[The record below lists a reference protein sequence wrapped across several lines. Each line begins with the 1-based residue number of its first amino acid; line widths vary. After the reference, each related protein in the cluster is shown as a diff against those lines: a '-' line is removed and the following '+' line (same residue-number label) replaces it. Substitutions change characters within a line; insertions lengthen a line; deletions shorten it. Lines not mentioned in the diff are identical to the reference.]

1 MEIIIGLMFSVSKEC
16 SKMTLLT
23 RPTGHMNDIRQ
34 VLYKMTNEKYPLITA
49 SSIFDAVILCD
60 GDYPSHAVPLSLLNE
75 ARYLVCC
82 DGAGMNHILH
92 GGTPDAVVGDG
103 DSLPEDFKRRY
114 ADILHIVNEQEDNDQ
129 TKATRFCMERGCHR
143 IAYLGST
150 GKRED
155 HALSNISLIMRYMR
169 DFHLDVTMVTDNG
182 YFTPASGTQTFE
194 SFPCQQISI
203 FNFGCTRLEGE
214 GFKWSPYPYK
224 ELWQGSLNEAVG
236 ESVTIKADGDYL
248 LFRTFEPKKLK

>member
-1 MEIIIGLMFSVSKEC
+1 MFSVSKEC

-23 RPTGHMNDIRQ
+23 RPTGHMNDRRQ

-92 GGTPDAVVGDG
+92 GGTPDAIVGDG

>member
-1 MEIIIGLMFSVSKEC
+1 
-16 SKMTLLT
+16 
-23 RPTGHMNDIRQ
+23 MN
-34 VLYKMTNEKYPLITA
+34 NEKYPLITA

-60 GDYPSHAVPLSLLNE
+60 GDYPSHPIPLSILHQ

-92 GGTPDAVVGDG
+92 GGTPDAIVGDG

-129 TKATRFCMERGCHR
+129 TKATRFCIDHGCHR

-182 YFTPASGTQTFE
+182 YFTPAHGTQTFE
-194 SFPCQQISI
+194 SFPRQQISI
-203 FNFGCTRLEGE
+203 FNFGCTRLEGK
-214 GFKWSPYPYK
+214 GFKWNPYPYQ
-224 ELWQGSLNEAVG
+224 ELWQGSLNEAIG
-236 ESVTIKADGDYL
+236 ESVTIQADGSYL
-248 LFRTFEPKKLK
+248 LFRTFDPKIAKN